1 MMWWT
6 GRQGSMMRTVA
17 RLRPLTFLVLVFVA
31 TSFVLTLTI
40 GNPRADELYFL
51 GLHIQ
56 TLLAAETLGVI
67 GLMLLGVDFL
77 SRPGL
82 RKAGWLVLAVVLAT
96 TGLLADIFGRLYFR

>member
-1 MMWWT
+1 MVWWT
-6 GRQGSMMRTVA
+6 GRQGGMMRIVA

-56 TLLAAETLGVI
+56 TLLAAETLSAARQDNLKARERAGAI
-67 GLMLLGVDFL
+67 
-77 SRPGL
+77 RPFYGSYIQTI
-82 RKAGWLVLAVVLAT
+82 RSSQSK
-96 TGLLADIFGRLYFR
+96 

>member
-6 GRQGSMMRTVA
+6 GRQGSMLRTVA

-51 GLHIQ
+51 GLH
-56 TLLAAETLGVI
+56 
-67 GLMLLGVDFL
+67 
-77 SRPGL
+77 L
-82 RKAGWLVLAVVLAT
+82 RKAGWLVLAVALAT